1 VSDDQIKKEKQAKE
15 QQQEKERREK
25 KLKDAKIIFV
35 VGGPG
40 SGKVMLE
47 NLFILNNQF
56 KKNLNQ
62 FIKGNS
68 MRKDRREVWL
78 HSFVKW
84 RLAKS

>member
-1 VSDDQIKKEKQAKE
+1 MSDDQIKKEKQTKE

-47 NLFILNNQF
+47 NLLLNNLF
-56 KKNLNQ
+56 KKKN
-62 FIKGNS
+62 
-68 MRKDRREVWL
+68 
-78 HSFVKW
+78 
-84 RLAKS
+84 